1 MKNLRAFKVVTIP
14 PTDTSPV
21 KVKVT
26 DIRFNQS
33 IVLSYRANTPSTE
46 NELVI
51 DYLNKLGIEVIAQ
64 AWEEKHG
71 QQQYTLLLTPNF
83 DKRLKTV

>member
-14 PTDTSPV
+14 ANDNDPI

-33 IVLSYRANTPSTE
+33 VKLSYGAETPRTE

-51 DYLNKLGIEVIAQ
+51 DFLSKKGIEVIAQ
-64 AWEEKHG
+64 AWEEKNG
-71 QQQYTLLLTPNF
+71 QQQYTLLLSPNF
-83 DKRLKTV
+83 DKRIK